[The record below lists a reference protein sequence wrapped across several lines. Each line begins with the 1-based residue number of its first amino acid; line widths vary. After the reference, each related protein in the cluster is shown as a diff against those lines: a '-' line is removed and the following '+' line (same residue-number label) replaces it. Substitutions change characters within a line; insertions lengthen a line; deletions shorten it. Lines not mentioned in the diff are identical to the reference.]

1 MMSHKAQPSTP
12 SSTGELC
19 GISAIYSSW
28 STPPIDLRDAKFLR
42 SWLEYDSEIPDQSE
56 SEGKNLKPTL
66 GLAIA
71 FGISA
76 GFWAVIGVTVAR
88 ILN

>member
-1 MMSHKAQPSTP
+1 MSHKTQPLTP
-12 SSTGELC
+12 SSTGDFYRR
-19 GISAIYSSW
+19 SAIYSSW
-28 STPPIDLRDAKFLR
+28 STPPSDFKEAKFLR
-42 SWLEYDSEIPDQSE
+42 SWLEYDSEIPDHSV
-56 SEGKNLKPTL
+56 SDGKNAKPTV

-76 GFWAVIGVTVAR
+76 GFWAVIGMTVAR

>member
-1 MMSHKAQPSTP
+1 MSNKTQPLTP
-12 SSTGELC
+12 SSTGDLYRR
-19 GISAIYSSW
+19 SAIYSSR
-28 STPPIDLRDAKFLR
+28 STPPTDFKEAQYLR
-42 SWLEYDSEIPDQSE
+42 SWLEYDSEIPDHSV
-56 SEGKNLKPTL
+56 SDGKNAKPTV

-76 GFWAVIGVTVAR
+76 CFWAVIGMTVAR